1 MPESLSLVLTLVR
14 GLPGSGKSAFIEER
28 AAVPGRRRGGNRP
41 RPLRDLSGDV
51 FAADDFFLDEEGVYN
66 FDPTLLGEAHAQ
78 CQSRTRA
85 ALENGS
91 SAVVTNTFS
100 QRWEL
105 EPYLALA
112 KELGVTVFVVDLF
125 DSGCVDEEL
134 FERNVHG
141 VPIEGIQAMRSRWE
155 HDWKNGDPRPPW
167 ERGAD

>member
-1 MPESLSLVLTLVR
+1 MPESLVLTLVR
-14 GLPGSGKSAFIEER
+14 GLPGSGKSTLLER
-28 AAVPGRRRGGNRP
+28 WYAAH
-41 RPLRDLSGDV
+41 DV
-51 FAADDFFLDEEGVYN
+51 DMFAADDFFLDEEGVYN

-91 SAVVTNTFS
+91 STVVTNTFS

-112 KELGVTVFVVDLF
+112 KELEVTVFVIDLF
-125 DSGCVDEEL
+125 DSGCTDEEL

-141 VPIEGIQAMRSRWE
+141 VPLEGIRAMRSRWE
-155 HDWKNGDPRPPW
+155 HDWKDGDPLPPW
-167 ERGAD
+167 ERQFLRPIEDEEVSDGG